1 MSPLWSGVVITLG
14 CFVLLWLA
22 SLLRRDASL
31 VDRWW
36 GTGFLVL
43 ALWYAGSRDSP
54 APLASWLL
62 LLLVGAWGLRLSI
75 HLTLRNWGH
84 GEDYRYR
91 AMRDRHGAGFPLV
104 SLGTVFLL
112 QGILTWVIG
121 MPLYAGIS
129 TPVEDTSPNW
139 LTWAGLLVWLV
150 GFGFEVAADLQLA
163 AHRDNPDRRGTVLR
177 SGVWRYSRHPN
188 YFGDALLWW
197 GHWLVAASAG
207 GAWTVF
213 APALMTFLL
222 MRVSGVTLLERKL
235 VESRPGYREYV
246 AATPSFFPWRPRVE
260 SRESRVES

>member
-1 MSPLWSGVVITLG
+1 MSPLWSGLAVTLG
-14 CFVLLWLA
+14 CFVILWLA

-43 ALWYAGSRDSP
+43 ALWYAGSRDAP
-54 APLASWLL
+54 LPLASWLL

-75 HLTLRNWGH
+75 HLTLRNWGR

-91 AMRDRHGAGFPLV
+91 AMRDRHGTGFPV
-104 SLGTVFLL
+104 ISLGTVFLL

-129 TPVEDTSPNW
+129 TPAEDVLPTW
-139 LTWAGLLVWLV
+139 LTWAGLFVWLA
-150 GFGFEVAADLQLA
+150 GFAFEVTADLQLA
-163 AHRDNPDRRGTVLR
+163 AHLGNPDRRGTVLR
-177 SGVWRYSRHPN
+177 TGVWRFSRHPN

-207 GAWTVF
+207 GAWTAF

-235 VESRPGYREYV
+235 VESRPGYRDYV
-246 AATPSFFPWRPRVE
+246 AETPAFFPRVPRRPRA
-260 SRESRVES
+260 R